1 MITLEVTKRETSGT
15 SGARG
20 VRRAGFVPG
29 IVYGAHKEP
38 TPVSVE
44 VRAFDKVLR
53 EAGESSIV
61 MLEGVGAAIT
71 TLIHE
76 VDLDPV
82 THRPRHIDF
91 YAVTKG
97 EKVEVAVPINFVNES
112 PAVKAGANL
121 VKVLHELEIKADPMS
136 LPHDV
141 EVDLAALAVIGDQIH
156 AGDLKLPAGVELM
169 IDAEEVIAL
178 VQEIEEEKGEM
189 AAADISVIEVEKKG
203 KEEGSGE
210 AKAE

>member
-1 MITLEVTKRETSGT
+1 MITLTVEKREVTGT

-20 VRRAGFVPG
+20 VRRAGLVPG
-29 IVYGAHKEP
+29 IVYGAHKEA

-53 EAGESSIV
+53 AAGESSIV
-61 MLEGVGAAIT
+61 MLDGIGESLP
-71 TLIHE
+71 TLIHD
-76 VDLDPV
+76 VDLDPI

-97 EKVEVAVPINFVNES
+97 EKVEVAVPLTFVNES

-121 VKVLHELEIKADPMS
+121 VKVVHELEIKADPMN
-136 LPHDV
+136 LPHDI
-141 EVDLAALAVIGDQIH
+141 EVDLSALATLGDQIR
-156 AGDLKLPAGVELM
+156 AGDLKLPHGVELM

-178 VQEIEEEKGEM
+178 TQEVVEETEE
-189 AAADISVIEVEKKG
+189 AAPADISNIEVEKKG
-203 KEEGSGE
+203 KEEGDAD